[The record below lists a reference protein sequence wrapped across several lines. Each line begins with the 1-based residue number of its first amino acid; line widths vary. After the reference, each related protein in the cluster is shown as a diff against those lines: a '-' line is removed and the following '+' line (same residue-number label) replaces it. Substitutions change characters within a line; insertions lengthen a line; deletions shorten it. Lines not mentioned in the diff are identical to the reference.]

1 MALTDFSQLASAQK
15 KVWSARV
22 WQAGRDTSFWFG
34 TPGFL
39 GSDTSDASKPIHL
52 VTDLTET
59 ERGDRVIMPLV
70 QDLIGDGVVGDNELE
85 GNEEALV
92 ADDVEIKIDQLR
104 HAVKSRG
111 RMSEQRTVIRFRA
124 QAKDK
129 LGYWLGNKL
138 DEIAFL
144 TAGGILYSKK
154 LDGTSRAISSQ
165 LPQLAFAS
173 DVTAPTSQRAV
184 YPGSVVA
191 TSGLTASDKMSWNL
205 LIKAKAAA
213 VRRRLKPIR
222 INGASTYV
230 VVMSPEQ
237 ARDLKSDAD
246 YRSIVANA
254 GARGASNELF
264 TGAFAKV
271 DGLILYEHARV
282 PTTLGAA
289 SGSKYGAGGAVDGA
303 IALFLGAQAL
313 GFARIGDAH
322 WDESDN
328 QDYGNRE
335 GIGYGRMIG
344 FKKPTFTSLYDNGT
358 EQDFAMQTI
367 YTAAA

>member
-1 MALTDFSQLASAQK
+1 
-15 KVWSARV
+15 
-22 WQAGRDTSFWFG
+22 
-34 TPGFL
+34 
-39 GSDTSDASKPIHL
+39 
-52 VTDLTET
+52 
-59 ERGDRVIMPLV
+59 
-70 QDLIGDGVVGDNELE
+70 
-85 GNEEALV
+85 
-92 ADDVEIKIDQLR
+92 
-104 HAVKSRG
+104 
-111 RMSEQRTVIRFRA
+111 MSEQKTVIRFRA

-144 TAGGILYSKK
+144 VAAGIAFTYK
-154 LDGTSRAISSQ
+154 LDGTSRPGSSQ
-165 LPQLAFAS
+165 LSQLAFAS
-173 DVTAPTSQRAV
+173 SVTAPSSNRKV
-184 YPGSVVA
+184 FPGTITA
-191 TSGLTASDKMSWNL
+191 TSSLTTSDKMSWNL

-222 INGASTYV
+222 MNGADSYV
-230 VVMSPEQ
+230 IVMSPEQ
-237 ARDLKSDAD
+237 ARDLKSDSD
-246 YRSIVANA
+246 YRTIVTGAGTRGDANP
-254 GARGASNELF
+254 LF

-289 SGSKYGAGGAVDGA
+289 SGSKYGASGTVDGA
-303 IALFLGAQAL
+303 AALFLGAQAL

-344 FKKPTFTSLYDNGT
+344 FVKPVFTSLYDSST
-358 EQDFAMQTI
+358 DQDFAMQVL

>member
-22 WQAGRDTSFWFG
+22 WQAGRDTSFFFG

-52 VTDLTET
+52 VTDLTAT
-59 ERGDRVIMPLV
+59 ERGDRVLMPLV

-92 ADDVEIKIDQLR
+92 ADDIEITIDQLR
-104 HAVKSRG
+104 HAIKSRG

-129 LGYWLGNKL
+129 LGYWLGQKL
-138 DEIAFL
+138 DELAFL
-144 TAGGILYSKK
+144 TAAGIAYTKK
-154 LDGTSRAISSQ
+154 LDGTTRPITSQ
-165 LPQLAFAS
+165 LPQLSFAS
-173 DVTAPTSQRAV
+173 SITAPSSARTV
-184 YPGSVVA
+184 FPGSVTA

-205 LIKAKAAA
+205 LIRAKATA
-213 VRRRLKPIR
+213 VRRRIKPVR
-222 INGASTYV
+222 VNGSNTYII
-230 VVMSPEQ
+230 VMSPEQ
-237 ARDLKSDAD
+237 ARDLKSDPD
-246 YRSIVANA
+246 YRTIVANA
-254 GARGASNELF
+254 GARGDANPLF

-289 SGSKYGAGGAVDGA
+289 SGSKFGAGGAVDGA
-303 IALFLGAQAL
+303 TALFMGAQAL
-313 GFARIGDAH
+313 GFARIGDAS

-335 GIGYGRMIG
+335 GIAYGRMIG
-344 FKKPTFTSLYDNGT
+344 FAKPNFRSQYDNNT
-358 EQDFAMQTI
+358 DQDFAMQVV